1 MDAANAAHAQA
12 VALPECQ
19 NGDYTNV
26 WFQLELNCR
35 RRFKKG
41 PLPAPI
47 TVMALSNLPQ
57 EEHLGFYS
65 SGPSVATAI
74 VRTMEAPREACQKG
88 VKPGATFW
96 LCRPDGTK
104 VTRIRADAKAC
115 LNMRL
120 EAVGFLPDFQ
130 APECNQVQL
139 PPDQD
144 EGPSYTL
151 ALKILGALPNR
162 ADQGAQ
168 RLLRPRQL
176 TDSGKD
182 TNKASRPNG
191 AGTFRAGG
199 PSDWAKSPSRK
210 STGTP
215 YGRQAK

>member
-12 VALPECQ
+12 VALPGYQ
-19 NGDYTNV
+19 YGDFTNV

-47 TVMALSNLPQ
+47 TVMALSNLPD
-57 EEHLGFYS
+57 EEHLGFYA
-65 SGPSVATAI
+65 SGPSVPTAI
-74 VRTMEAPREACQKG
+74 VRTMEAPREARQMG
-88 VKPGATFW
+88 VKPGTTFKIAKDGSTSYW

-104 VTRIRADAKAC
+104 VSRIRADAKAY

-144 EGPSYTL
+144 ERPSYTL
-151 ALKILGALPNR
+151 ALKILGA
-162 ADQGAQ
+162 
-168 RLLRPRQL
+168 
-176 TDSGKD
+176 
-182 TNKASRPNG
+182 
-191 AGTFRAGG
+191 
-199 PSDWAKSPSRK
+199 
-210 STGTP
+210 
-215 YGRQAK
+215 

>member
-1 MDAANAAHAQA
+1 MPMGTAHTLSKRKSAWTPPTQRTPRQWHSLGTSTETSPTSGSNWNSTAA
-12 VALPECQ
+12 
-19 NGDYTNV
+19 GGS
-26 WFQLELNCR
+26 R
-35 RRFKKG
+35 KG
-41 PLPAPI
+41 PWPLPI

-74 VRTMEAPREACQKG
+74 VRTMEAPREARQKD
-88 VKPGATFW
+88 VKPGATFKIAKDGSTSYW

-104 VTRIRADAKAC
+104 VTRIRADAKAY

-151 ALKILGALPNR
+151 ALKILGA
-162 ADQGAQ
+162 
-168 RLLRPRQL
+168 
-176 TDSGKD
+176 
-182 TNKASRPNG
+182 
-191 AGTFRAGG
+191 
-199 PSDWAKSPSRK
+199 
-210 STGTP
+210 
-215 YGRQAK
+215 

>member
-1 MDAANAAHAQA
+1 MRQRGRGPQTGGRYPGLLLDSPRAQAIELAHRTELQAANEAFEKAQ
-12 VALPECQ
+12 ALPEYQ
-19 NGDYTNV
+19 YGDFTNV

-57 EEHLGFYS
+57 EEHLGFYAS
-65 SGPSVATAI
+65 RPSVATAI
-74 VRTMEAPREACQKG
+74 VRTMEAPMEARQRG
-88 VKPGATFW
+88 VKPGATFRIAKDGSNWYW

-104 VTRIRADAKAC
+104 VTRIRADAKAY

-151 ALKILGALPNR
+151 ALKVLGA
-162 ADQGAQ
+162 
-168 RLLRPRQL
+168 
-176 TDSGKD
+176 
-182 TNKASRPNG
+182 
-191 AGTFRAGG
+191 
-199 PSDWAKSPSRK
+199 
-210 STGTP
+210 
-215 YGRQAK
+215 